1 MSLAPFVLIGCG
13 GSGVLSVRHVRDEV
27 KARLRVHGIEK
38 IPDAFQ
44 FIGIDALPVQSD
56 LTEASPLPPLD
67 YLQMKPGAVT
77 LTELDRMI
85 RAVHQPALRRG
96 YTELVG
102 WRPNPDDIPQNI
114 EIGLTNHAVGRVVG
128 TIALQA
134 AQIRRR
140 LEAALSDAE
149 AGSAVLNSV
158 ARQMGQPVGGLG
170 TMAPN
175 VVVVTSMA
183 GGCGSGISLDVVDLL
198 KHLGGNGV
206 QPILI
211 AYGTDIFDKSKE
223 YMTANNLAYLAEL
236 LNAVWSEDG
245 GRAGLFPAPL
255 GLPSRRG
262 PRATFVIGRKNL
274 DGVDLQGSRNVY
286 RSVGITIAGWL
297 TSWQVR
303 QRFQDLVIGNWT
315 QFPQRLGGYGFADS
329 AITGEVSSFG
339 SATLAVGR
347 KRFRDYARKYILRDL
362 YEFHFRGFRKV
373 ATSTFGED
381 GDRGID
387 VAIRSRLVERFLP
400 EVSTAFGL
408 SNAFDK
414 QMGIISDGSA
424 QISDELLSVSHLQR
438 FSGDVGAALTARL
451 PGESLK
457 GAEWSSIIHD
467 EIGAIKRQL
476 LLDATT
482 AYRAR
487 EELWLKE
494 LVKRLM
500 KQSNAYLTR
509 LTLPVMVDLS
519 QSISE
524 QVGRT
529 ATDFRG
535 SARVAEEKSRE
546 FAQNANNE
554 LADVASNS
562 LMKDSPQVV
571 DAIELFAASIGQELK
586 SQLSINVS
594 QTLEQVIINLLQPLN
609 SAFRRAQEDV
619 NQIAAANSR
628 TGEAPLITTWPEGT
642 IVPRSFQP
650 SPIEHLLEGHDEWPA
665 IIERLLRTAEPA
677 AAGESTADA
686 VRRGISEGVEIS
698 GEIGANDLRP
708 LLWTRNDAPLEFV
721 KTQPLAIDL
730 SLDLMALEERVDR
743 WLGKPGRELGDYLRE
758 GLAQYLKDDMHPD
771 HAVRLRRFREKFQS
785 ALEQASPFVSVDRVY
800 FGTIYPLAELGMT
813 FIVEPIPFQDG
824 HPAHTIAEDLIRN
837 RVQNVD
843 GVINFSDQ
851 DRESI
856 TVSCFFDQPMFPGVV
871 SSLCDKIAQDG
882 AAFGGTPDN
891 LRGWLD
897 FKRGRTLDEFIP
909 LPPNVIRALIRG
921 FVVGRLTGLIKL
933 PSQPEEPATIAG
945 EGEPK
950 LFPSPSYAAISNQ
963 LTSLLLSFV
972 LCFLYVSNKK
982 QNAFDAYGQMFRLG
996 VVAEGGDIGPARFA
1010 VAGELAA
1017 FLENGKTIATAIDTP
1032 QCRGADRDSRVN
1044 DAIAYLEVNISRLTD
1059 LENQPYTG
1067 NEVVNRLVSW
1077 SDDNIPVREIASMII
1092 EEYKRV
1098 QAALKSYQTRS
1109 GGGDVE
1115 RQ

>member
-1 MSLAPFVLIGCG
+1 MSLAPFILIGCG

-27 KARLRVHGIEK
+27 KARLRVHGIDK
-38 IPDAFQ
+38 IPDAWQ
-44 FIGIDALPVQSD
+44 FIGIDATPVQAD

-67 YLQMKPGAVT
+67 YLQMKPGAST
-77 LTELDRMI
+77 LDELDKMLQ
-85 RAVHQPALRRG
+85 AAHPPAMRRG
-96 YTELVG
+96 YVELVG
-102 WRPNPDDIPQNI
+102 WRPNPKEIPQNI

-134 AQIRRR
+134 SQIRRR
-140 LEAALSDAE
+140 FEAALTSAE
-149 AGSAVLNSV
+149 ASGPELNTV
-158 ARQMGQPVGGLG
+158 ARRMGLPIGGLG
-170 TMAPN
+170 VMAPN
-175 VVVVTSMA
+175 VLVVTSMA
-183 GGCGSGISLDVVDLL
+183 GGCGSGISIDVVDLL
-198 KHLGGNGV
+198 KHLGGNSI

-211 AYGTDIFDKSKE
+211 AYGTDIFEHSQQ
-223 YMTANNLAYLAEL
+223 YMTSNNLAYMAEL
-236 LNAVWSEDG
+236 LNAVWSENG
-245 GRAGLFPAPL
+245 GRAGLFPAPF

-262 PRATFVIGRKNL
+262 PRATFVLGRKNL

-297 TSWQVR
+297 TSPPVR
-303 QRFQDLVIGNWT
+303 QRFQDYVIGNWT

-329 AITGEVSSFG
+329 AITGEISSFG

-373 ATSTFGED
+373 ATSVFGED

-387 VAIRSRLVERFLP
+387 VAIRSRLVEKFLP

-408 SNAFDK
+408 SNSFDK

-424 QISDELLSVSHLQR
+424 QISDALLSVSHIQR
-438 FSGDVGAALTARL
+438 FSGDVSATLTARL

-476 LLDATT
+476 LLDATG

-494 LVKRLM
+494 IVKRVM

-509 LTLPVMVDLS
+509 LTLPIMIDLS
-519 QSISE
+519 QSIAE

-535 SARVAEEKSRE
+535 SARVAEEKAKE
-546 FAQNANNE
+546 FAVNANNE
-554 LADVASNS
+554 LADVVSNN
-562 LMKDSPQVV
+562 LMKDSPQVR

-586 SQLSINVS
+586 AQISTTVS

-609 SAFRRAQEDV
+609 SAFRRAIDDV
-619 NQIAAANSR
+619 GEMADSSR
-628 TGEAPLITTWPEGT
+628 SGEAAVITKWPEGT

-650 SPIEHLLEGHDEWPA
+650 SPIEHLLEGHDEWPM
-665 IIERLLRTAEPA
+665 IIERLMRTAEPA
-677 AAGESTADA
+677 VAGESTADA
-686 VRRGISEGVEIS
+686 VRRGIAEGVEID
-698 GEIGANDLRP
+698 GEIGVNDLRP
-708 LLWTRNDAPLEFV
+708 LLWTRNNAPLEFV
-721 KTQPLAIDL
+721 KSQPLAIDL
-730 SLDLMALEERVDR
+730 SLDLLALEERVDR

-758 GLAQYLKDDMHPD
+758 GLGQYLKDEMHPD
-771 HAVRLRRFREKFQS
+771 HKVRLRKFREKFQS
-785 ALEQASPFVSVDRVY
+785 ALEQASPFVSVDHVY
-800 FGTIYPLAELGMT
+800 FGTVYPGEKPGLT
-813 FIVEPIPFQDG
+813 FTVEPIPFQTG

-843 GVINFSDQ
+843 NVINFSDQ
-851 DRESI
+851 DRESV
-856 TVSCFFDQPMFPGVV
+856 TVSCFFDKPMFPGVI
-871 SSLCDKIAQDG
+871 SSMFDEIAQHGIQYGGKPDG
-882 AAFGGTPDN
+882 

-933 PSQPEEPATIAG
+933 PAQPEEPASIAG
-945 EGEPK
+945 EGSPAQ
-950 LFPSPSYAAISNQ
+950 FPSPSYALISNQ
-963 LTSLLLSFV
+963 LTSMLLSFT
-972 LCFLYVSNKK
+972 LCFLTVSRNR
-982 QNAFDAYGQMFRLG
+982 QRAFDAYGRMFRLG
-996 VVAEGGDIGPARFA
+996 VVSEGGDLGPARFA
-1010 VAGELAA
+1010 VGGELAS
-1017 FLENGKTIATAIDTP
+1017 FLNNGRTNTAAIDKP
-1032 QCRGADRDSRVN
+1032 QCQGADRDSRIS
-1044 DAIAYLEVNISRLTD
+1044 DAIAYLSENIDRLTKMNS
-1059 LENQPYTG
+1059 EPYTG
-1067 NEVVNRLVSW
+1067 NELVNRLVSW
-1077 SDDNIPVREIASMII
+1077 SDDNIPVREIAPMII
-1092 EEYKRV
+1092 EEYDRIRSAL
-1098 QAALKSYQTRS
+1098 QAYQINDGRT
-1109 GGGDVE
+1109 GGE